1 MPVRQAMPIR
11 RLIALLRHCSRLK
24 SSKKIRLQGYA
35 VRYNVTEG
43 IPGARAI
50 ACPIFSQD
58 NVLLG
63 MAITM
68 GFIPDDPAEIVRLAG
83 SPDGEGQ
90 NDPALTGTK
99 VTTRGL

>member
-1 MPVRQAMPIR
+1 MRPTIATADGYAYQAFDGSITP
-11 RLIALLRHCSRLK
+11 LLEAKELE
-24 SSKKIRLQGYA
+24 KIRLQGYA

-68 GFIPDDPAEIVRLAG
+68 GFIPDDPEEIVRLA
-83 SPDGEGQ
+83 DRLM
-90 NDPALTGTK
+90 AK
-99 VTTRGL
+99 VKKIPL